1 MSVATV
7 HALATPGS
15 LNDVIDAMRSV
26 QTEADR
32 WTLAE
37 SLSVLIPS
45 GEVGFQE
52 IIDRATSEGLLG
64 NFTVNTLR
72 LYRDTAKRW
81 AKDKRVADVSFSAHR
96 EAMSVKGDITT
107 AARLLT
113 QQVKAKGAPSKVTV
127 SEVRKAVRI
136 ANGKAPAASART
148 SGPTAAQT
156 ATMDVVADLKSGGKK
171 LAAGIGPDTVVADL
185 DSIHAGLSKV
195 IAHVEKLRAKAQ
207 RKITTAKKAAAAPS
221 KASPTTTT
229 KAPTKRAT
237 PQGGRRAGD
246 LRGL

>member
-1 MSVATV
+1 MSVVAIN
-7 HALATPGS
+7 ALASPGS
-15 LNDVIDAMRSV
+15 LADVIDAMRSV

-37 SLSVLIPS
+37 SLAELIPS
-45 GEVGFQE
+45 GEAGFSE

-107 AARLLT
+107 AAKLLVA
-113 QQVKAKGAPSKVTV
+113 QVKTVGSPAKVTA
-127 SEVRKAVRI
+127 SSVRKAVRI
-136 ANGKAPAASART
+136 ANGKAPVATAKVS
-148 SGPTAAQT
+148 PTAT
-156 ATMDVVADLKSGGKK
+156 ATTFDDVVSDLLSGGKK
-171 LAAGIGPDTVVADL
+171 LAAAIGPDVVAADL
-185 DSIHAGLSKV
+185 DALHAGLSKV
-195 IAHVEKLRAKAQ
+195 IAHVEKLRAKNA
-207 RKITTAKKAAAAPS
+207 RKIATAKKAAAAPKASGS
-221 KASPTTTT
+221 KATPA
-229 KAPTKRAT
+229 KAT
-237 PQGGRRAGD
+237 PAKRPAARKQAGD